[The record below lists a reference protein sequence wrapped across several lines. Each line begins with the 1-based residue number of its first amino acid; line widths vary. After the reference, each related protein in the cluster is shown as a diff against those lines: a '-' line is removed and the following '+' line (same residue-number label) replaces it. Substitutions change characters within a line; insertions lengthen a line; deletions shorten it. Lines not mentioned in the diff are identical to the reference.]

1 MVTTHSGKPRNPG
14 NVLNFFQSWNVS
26 WNLLFSEFCL
36 GNVLEFFSIVH
47 QYFFSHYFCI
57 FFFSIFALYFLSL
70 CILTTTPAIISFSLF
85 QEISNMAKCNCTFN
99 DGCLIEFE
107 WVEKGPNAGTAYCK
121 LFHHKFDISNMGR
134 SMVTSHSKGK
144 KHKDKEIS
152 VKSLPVSIFAK
163 KKKKKSDV
171 VKSLTLSDLHQG
183 QCPSSL
189 SSSSDVRHK
198 KQCTLPGY
206 LLDSGVT
213 EAEIL
218 WAIPTVL
225 TQLNAFL

>member
-1 MVTTHSGKPRNPG
+1 MSW
-14 NVLNFFQSWNVS
+14 NFFQSWNVS

-36 GNVLEFFSIVH
+36 GNVLEFFCKVH
-47 QYFFSHYFCI
+47 QYFFTVIISV
-57 FFFSIFALYFLSL
+57 FFSLAFLPFYFLSL
-70 CILTTTPAIISFSLF
+70 CILTTSRAIISFSLF
-85 QEISNMAKCNCTFN
+85 QKISNMAKRNCTFN

-107 WVEKGPNAGTAYCK
+107 WVEKGPNAQTAYCK

-134 SMVTSHSKGK
+134 SMVTSHSEGK

-152 VKSLPVSIFAK
+152 VKSLPISIFA
-163 KKKKKSDV
+163 KKKKSDV

-189 SSSSDVRHK
+189 LSSSDVLHK

-206 LLDSGVT
+206 LLDQ
-213 EAEIL
+213 
-218 WAIPTVL
+218 VL
-225 TQLNAFL
+225 LKPKYCGPFQQF